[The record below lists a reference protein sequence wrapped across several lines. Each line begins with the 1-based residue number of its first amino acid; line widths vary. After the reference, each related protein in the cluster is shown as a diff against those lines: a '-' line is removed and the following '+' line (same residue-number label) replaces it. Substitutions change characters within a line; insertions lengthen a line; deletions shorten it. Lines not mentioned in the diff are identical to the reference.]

1 MENSSLNMNKEN
13 SNNSLDYFLNI
24 SVEDM
29 EKYETLNRQL
39 NDIINNINT
48 KFDFINFTKE
58 KIKPIKQVIN
68 KNILYNYIIY
78 IVFY

>member
-13 SNNSLDYFLNI
+13 SSNSLDYFLNI

-68 KNILYNYIIY
+68 KNI
-78 IVFY
+78 

>member
-1 MENSSLNMNKEN
+1 MNKEN

-68 KNILYNYIIY
+68 KNI
-78 IVFY
+78 

>member
-1 MENSSLNMNKEN
+1 
-13 SNNSLDYFLNI
+13 
-24 SVEDM
+24 M

-68 KNILYNYIIY
+68 KNI
-78 IVFY
+78 

>member
-1 MENSSLNMNKEN
+1 MENSSLNMNKQN

-58 KIKPIKQVIN
+58 KLKPIKEVIN
-68 KNILYNYIIY
+68 KKYII
-78 IVFY
+78 

>member
-13 SNNSLDYFLNI
+13 SNNSMDYFLNI

-68 KNILYNYIIY
+68 KNI
-78 IVFY
+78 

>member
-1 MENSSLNMNKEN
+1 MENSPLNMNKEN

-68 KNILYNYIIY
+68 KNI
-78 IVFY
+78 

>member
-1 MENSSLNMNKEN
+1 MENSPLNMNKEN

-68 KNILYNYIIY
+68 RNI
-78 IVFY
+78 

>member
-68 KNILYNYIIY
+68 KNI
-78 IVFY
+78 